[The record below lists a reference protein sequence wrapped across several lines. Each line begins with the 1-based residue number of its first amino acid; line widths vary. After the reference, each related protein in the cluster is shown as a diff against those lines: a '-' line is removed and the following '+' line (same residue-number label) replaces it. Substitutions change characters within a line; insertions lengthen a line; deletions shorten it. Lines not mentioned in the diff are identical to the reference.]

1 MLKFE
6 EFDTVMNQL
15 IDRYN
20 RCEEW
25 INKVDAAFYGAGASI
40 CENIYAFLDVA
51 IELLKKLV
59 DDTERWIEYFFY
71 ECECN
76 PFDYWIADEQYTV
89 LDNKDLYNLIVG
101 DKGSKIMQ

>member
-51 IELLKKLV
+51 IELLEKLV

-76 PFDYWIADEQYTV
+76 PFDYWIEDEQYTV
-89 LDNKDLYNLIVG
+89 LDNRDLYNLIVG